1 MKYVLEFVKH
11 FLNERGRITFLHVV
25 VSSVLPVSPGEWRQE
40 LNAISTTH
48 MLAATSEVDY
58 KVRNSES
65 IIKGI
70 LDEARKDGYDL
81 VLFANSTYRKHA
93 SHLFGNKIDEVSRR
107 SPVEVVVLSYRDDM
121 PMKYRKILI
130 PTSGY
135 RHALRATRL
144 AEVLAKR
151 HDSDITVLYVGT
163 DKEDPK
169 SIFEPVAGDLK
180 INEIR
185 HRMLFR
191 HGPVVDSI
199 VNEAEKGYD
208 LVMIGATERPAY
220 YQYITGSTADSLI
233 RKLPCPVVMVKT
245 LKGFD
250 EN

>member
-11 FLNERGRITFLHVV
+11 FLTAGGRITFLHVV
-25 VSSVLPVSPGEWRQE
+25 VSDILPVSPGEWRQA

-48 MLAATSEVDY
+48 MLTAMSEVDY

-65 IIKGI
+65 IVKGV
-70 LDEARKDGYDL
+70 LDEAGKGGYDL

-93 SHLFGNKIDEVSRR
+93 SHLFGNKIDEVIRR

-121 PMKYRKILI
+121 PIKYRKILI

-144 AEVLAKR
+144 AEVLAKS
-151 HDSDITVLYVGT
+151 HDSDITVLYVGA
-163 DKEDPK
+163 DKEDPRVV
-169 SIFEPVAGDLK
+169 FEPIDGDLK
-180 INEIR
+180 VNEIR

-191 HGPVVDSI
+191 HGPVVEAI
-199 VNEAEKGYD
+199 VDEAEKGYD

-245 LKGFD
+245 LKSF
-250 EN
+250 EES